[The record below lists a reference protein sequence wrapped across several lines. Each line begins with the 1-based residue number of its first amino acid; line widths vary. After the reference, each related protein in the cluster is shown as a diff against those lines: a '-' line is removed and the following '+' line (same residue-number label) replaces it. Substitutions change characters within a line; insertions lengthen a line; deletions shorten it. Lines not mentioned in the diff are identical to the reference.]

1 MNLRYENGFINGLLG
16 LDVLVKLG
24 VNINLK
30 ELIEEEIADPIEW
43 NDEYVYKCNVIKILK
58 FGHIGYILY

>member
-1 MNLRYENGFINGLLG
+1 SITNNKIENINIDFGIIDEDGFINGLLG

-30 ELIEEEIADPIEW
+30 ELIIEF
-43 NDEYVYKCNVIKILK
+43 K
-58 FGHIGYILY
+58 